1 MSDQAGPRGDGG
13 TPPRPKQRA
22 DPLGSWITGGLIG
35 VALGYYLWQAREL
48 PSDIQRWPMW
58 LSITGLLL
66 LGLYALQ
73 QMALTREWRVVDT
86 IDEVTLAA
94 EQTEDA
100 SVTAA
105 LERAAGDTEPD
116 AVGDE
121 SDASD
126 ESLAEDRDATQY
138 GNPDDYTRR
147 GDWMTAGALGSF
159 VLFAVAAYGFG
170 YLPAAMIFV
179 PTYMFANGERH
190 VGKLVGLTL
199 GTGASIYMLFGY
211 VLFAPLTR
219 GEWFRTD
226 WLIDWIPL

>member
-1 MSDQAGPRGDGG
+1 MSDQAGTRGDGG

-35 VALGYYLWQAREL
+35 VALGYYLWQARDL

-58 LSITGLLL
+58 LSITGLVL
-66 LGLYALQ
+66 LGFYAFQ
-73 QMALTREWRVVDT
+73 QLALTREWRVVDA
-86 IDEVTLAA
+86 IDEVTLADQ
-94 EQTEDA
+94 ETEDA
-100 SVTAA
+100 GLTTA
-105 LERAAGDTEPD
+105 LEHAAGETGTEVTRD
-116 AVGDE
+116 RV
-121 SDASD
+121 DAST
-126 ESLAEDRDATQY
+126 ESQAEDRDATQY
-138 GNPDDYTRR
+138 GNPDDYTRK

-159 VLFAVAAYGFG
+159 VVFAVAAYGFG

-179 PTYMFANGERH
+179 PTYMFINGERH
-190 VGKLVGLTL
+190 IGKLLGLTL
-199 GTGASIYMLFGY
+199 GTGASIYLLFGY